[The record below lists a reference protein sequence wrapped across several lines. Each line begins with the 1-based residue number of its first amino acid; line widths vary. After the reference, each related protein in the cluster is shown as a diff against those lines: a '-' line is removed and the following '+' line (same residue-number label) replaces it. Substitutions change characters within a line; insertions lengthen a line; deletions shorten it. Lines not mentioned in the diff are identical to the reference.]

1 MPGKAQEKTPEKEKQ
16 KGRPKLLIAVIL
28 ALVLIVFAGGGY
40 YYFSAKKQQHPAVE
54 AAVSAPGLQRNLDL
68 GGMVVN
74 LSGSTSRY
82 LRICPVMVIEYEN
95 KKKIEKELEEKKYQI
110 KDVLLILLRSKTMEE
125 ISTARGVEHLKGQM
139 AAAVNGILE
148 SGRVGE
154 VYFTEF
160 LLQ

>member
-1 MPGKAQEKTPEKEKQ
+1 MPGKAQGDTTEKEKQ
-16 KGRPKLLIAVIL
+16 KGRPKLLIAVMM
-28 ALVLIVFAGGGY
+28 ALLLIVFAGGGY
-40 YYFSAKKQQHPAVE
+40 HYFSAKKQQPAVK
-54 AAVSAPGLQRNLDL
+54 AAVAAPELQHNLDL

-82 LRICPVMVIEYEN
+82 LRLSPVIVIQYEN

-125 ISTARGVEHLKGQM
+125 ISTAQGVEHLKRQM
-139 AAAVNGILE
+139 ADVVNGILE